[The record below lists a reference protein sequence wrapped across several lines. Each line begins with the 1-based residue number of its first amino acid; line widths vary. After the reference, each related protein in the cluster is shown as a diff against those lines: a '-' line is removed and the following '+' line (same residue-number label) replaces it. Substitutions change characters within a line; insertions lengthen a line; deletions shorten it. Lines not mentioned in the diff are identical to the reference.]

1 MVLPSQTCASWK
13 GPHPLLAAGRYLGL
27 GPVLGQKL
35 KDEYGMSKP
44 VGEFGGAVG
53 AGIVAA
59 SLSHPLDTIK
69 TCMQGDVKQVTYG
82 STMQARPNIPPRSL
96 RIASLSMR
104 PIPSFPIQIHPFLSP
119 SHASHPHPHLHPHPM
134 PIPCPSSSPSH
145 AHLHPHAHPTPIPM
159 SIPSH
164 PIPSIL
170 TPTLPFFPLL

>member
-1 MVLPSQTCASWK
+1 MIQQQRFGASLLGTAGK
-13 GPHPLLAAGRYLGL
+13 IVSDLGPLALFRGLSTSCGREGIFTAGYLGL

-82 STMQARPNIPPRSL
+82 STMQTFSTLYAEGGPL
-96 RIASLSMR
+96 RFFNGWIWRTSRMCCA
-104 PIPSFPIQIHPFLSP
+104 IFLLGQVKSR
-119 SHASHPHPHLHPHPM
+119 LG
-134 PIPCPSSSPSH
+134 
-145 AHLHPHAHPTPIPM
+145 
-159 SIPSH
+159 
-164 PIPSIL
+164 
-170 TPTLPFFPLL
+170 PLLFPKHYPTENKI